1 MAQSTHVRRPVAPDD
16 HPGAVDTRRIRDT
29 DPAGPRGGRPSRIG
43 TRAHPDV
50 TEDGHL
56 LAGGDVLVAAM
67 TSPDWVTTMRHASAL
82 VTDAGGSTCLAAIV
96 SRELGLPAIV
106 GTRTA
111 HRP

>member
-1 MAQSTHVRRPVAPDD
+1 
-16 HPGAVDTRRIRDT
+16 
-29 DPAGPRGGRPSRIG
+29 
-43 TRAHPDV
+43 
-50 TEDGHL
+50 
-56 LAGGDVLVAAM
+56 M